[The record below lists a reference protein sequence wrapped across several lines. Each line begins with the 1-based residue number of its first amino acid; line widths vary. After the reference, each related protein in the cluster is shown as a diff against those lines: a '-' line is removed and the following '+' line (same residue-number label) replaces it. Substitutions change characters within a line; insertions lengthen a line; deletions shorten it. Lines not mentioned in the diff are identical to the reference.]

1 MNNATSPESGSVPLR
16 TSNGEPGGLPQPPLG
31 LLHGVRILA
40 VEQYGAGPFG
50 SQFLVGLGAEVI
62 KIESPEDGGDI
73 SRSVGP
79 HFMDEL
85 PGDASSLFFQSLNVG
100 KKSLSLSLRHP
111 QGRALFHRLCEG
123 AHAVVSNLRGDVP
136 ARLGLTYGQLKVH
149 NPALVCAHLTGYGRE
164 GERAS
169 WPGYDYLMQAEAGYF
184 SLTGE
189 PGSPPARMGLSV
201 IDYMTGVVMALGTV
215 AAIHDAAR
223 SGVGCDV
230 DVSLFDVALFNLNY
244 VGAWQLNA
252 AAETTRQPRSAH
264 PSLTPCQLFTT
275 ADGWIY
281 LMCNKEKFWRVLC
294 ERIGRPE
301 LLERPEFISYAQR
314 LAHRELLT
322 QELDRSL
329 VEHTTAHWMAV
340 LGGAVP
346 AAPVRS
352 VAEALHAPQAQ
363 ESGRI
368 ASMPLPGGQSL
379 QLLRSP
385 LRYSKPEPQMRP
397 APARGADTIALLSE
411 LGLDGADIERL
422 REQGAL

>member
-1 MNNATSPESGSVPLR
+1 MKDSSSPAA
-16 TSNGEPGGLPQPPLG
+16 EPGGPFAAGGPAALPVG

-79 HFMDEL
+79 HFLEDL
-85 PGDASSLFFQSLNVG
+85 PTDASSLFFQSLNAG

-111 QGRALFHRLCEG
+111 DGRALFHRLCQG

-136 ARLGLTYGQLKVH
+136 ARLGLTYDQLKAH
-149 NPALVCAHLTGYGRE
+149 NPALVCAHLTGYGRQ
-164 GERAS
+164 GERAA

-184 SLTGE
+184 TLTGE

-215 AAIHDAAR
+215 AAVFDAAR
-223 SGVGCDV
+223 SGLGCDV

-252 AAETTRQPRSAH
+252 GAETTRQPRSAH
-264 PSLTPCQLFTT
+264 PSLTPCQLFRT

-294 ERIGRPE
+294 ERIGRAD
-301 LLERPEFISYAQR
+301 LLQRAEFTGYAAR
-314 LAHRELLT
+314 LAHRAQLT
-322 QELDRSL
+322 EELDRSL
-329 VEHTTAHWMAV
+329 LAQTTEHWMAV

-352 VAEALHAPQAQ
+352 VAQALQAPQAREQ
-363 ESGRI
+363 GRVGTV
-368 ASMPLPGGQSL
+368 PLPGGQTL

-385 LRYSKPEPQMRP
+385 LRSSKSEPPLTP
-397 APARGADTIALLSE
+397 APQRGAHTDALLAE
-411 LGLDGADIERL
+411 LGLSADELQRL
-422 REQGAL
+422 REQGVL

>member
-1 MNNATSPESGSVPLR
+1 MQKPTSPTPPTPHQDPAQGVTR
-16 TSNGEPGGLPQPPLG
+16 ALPAG

-62 KIESPEDGGDI
+62 KIESPEDGGDV
-73 SRSVGP
+73 SRTVGP
-79 HFMDEL
+79 HFIEEL
-85 PGDASSLFFQSLNVG
+85 PGDAASLFFQSLNAG

-111 QGRALFHRLCEG
+111 EGRALFQRLCQG

-136 ARLGLTYGQLKVH
+136 ARLGLTYEQLKAH

-164 GERAS
+164 GARAA

-184 SLTGE
+184 ALTGE

-215 AAIHDAAR
+215 AAIHDASR
-223 SGVGCDV
+223 SRRGCDV

-252 AAETTRQPRSAH
+252 GAETTRQPRSAH
-264 PSLTPCQLFTT
+264 PSLTPCQLYTT

-281 LMCNKEKFWRVLC
+281 LMCNKEKFWRLLC
-294 ERIGRPE
+294 ERIARLD
-301 LLERPEFISYAQR
+301 LLARPEFADYPQR
-314 LAHRELLT
+314 LAHREALT
-322 QELDRSL
+322 QELDQTL
-329 VEHTTAHWMAV
+329 ATHTTEHWMQC

-352 VAEALHAPQAQ
+352 VAEALRSPAALEQ
-363 ESGRI
+363 GRI
-368 ASMPLPGGQSL
+368 GTVDLPGGQAL

-385 LRYSKPEPQMRP
+385 LRYTKPEPELRA
-397 APARGADTIALLSE
+397 APNRGADTDALLAE
-411 LGLDGADIERL
+411 LGLDAAERQRL
-422 REQGAL
+422 RDVGAL

>member
-1 MNNATSPESGSVPLR
+1 MKDSSSPAA
-16 TSNGEPGGLPQPPLG
+16 EPGGPAALPVG

-40 VEQYGAGPFG
+40 VEQYGADPFG

-79 HFMDEL
+79 HFLEDL
-85 PGDASSLFFQSLNVG
+85 PTDASSLFFQSLNAG

-111 QGRALFHRLCEG
+111 DGRALFHRLCQG

-136 ARLGLTYGQLKVH
+136 ARLGLTYDQLKAH
-149 NPALVCAHLTGYGRE
+149 NPALVCAHLTGYGRQ
-164 GERAS
+164 GERAA

-184 SLTGE
+184 TLTGE

-215 AAIHDAAR
+215 AAVFDAAR
-223 SGVGCDV
+223 SGLGCDV

-252 AAETTRQPRSAH
+252 GAETTRQPRSAH
-264 PSLTPCQLFTT
+264 PSLTPCQLFRT

-294 ERIGRPE
+294 ERIGRAD
-301 LLERPEFISYAQR
+301 LLQRAEFTGYAAR
-314 LAHRELLT
+314 LAHRAQLT
-322 QELDRSL
+322 EELDRSL
-329 VEHTTAHWMAV
+329 LPQTTEHWMAV

-352 VAEALHAPQAQ
+352 VAQALQAPQAREQ
-363 ESGRI
+363 GRVGTV
-368 ASMPLPGGQSL
+368 PLPGGQTL

-385 LRYSKPEPQMRP
+385 LRSSKSEPPLTP
-397 APARGADTIALLSE
+397 APQRGAHTDALLAE
-411 LGLDGADIERL
+411 LGLSADELQRL
-422 REQGAL
+422 REQGVL

>member
-1 MNNATSPESGSVPLR
+1 MAP
-16 TSNGEPGGLPQPPLG
+16 G

-50 SQFLVGLGAEVI
+50 SQFLSGLGAEVI

-85 PGDASSLFFQSLNVG
+85 PEGARSLFFQSLNAG
-100 KKSLSLSLRHP
+100 KKSLSLSLRDP
-111 QGRALFHRLCEG
+111 RGRALFHRLCEG

-136 ARLGLTYGQLKVH
+136 VRLGLTYEQLKEH
-149 NPALVCAHLTGYGRE
+149 NSALVCAHLTGYGRE
-164 GERAS
+164 GKRAS

-215 AAIHDAAR
+215 AAVYDAAR
-223 SGVGCDV
+223 TGVGCDV
-230 DVSLFDVALFNLNY
+230 DVSLFDVAMFNLNY
-244 VGAWQLNA
+244 VGTWQLNA
-252 AAETTRQPRSAH
+252 ADETTRQPRSAH

-281 LMCNKEKFWRVLC
+281 LMCNKEKFWQALC
-294 ERIGRPE
+294 ERIGRPD
-301 LLERPEFISYAQR
+301 LLVRPEFTGYPQR
-314 LAHRELLT
+314 LLNRDLLT
-322 QELDRSL
+322 QELDAIL
-329 VEHTTAHWMAV
+329 VQHTTTHWMTV
-340 LGGAVP
+340 MGGAVP

-352 VAEALHAPQAQ
+352 VAEALRSPDAIDR
-363 ESGRI
+363 GGI
-368 ASMPLPGGQSL
+368 ASVPLSAGQYL

-385 LRYSKPEPQMRP
+385 LRYSKPEPAVRA
-397 APARGADTIALLSE
+397 APARGADTAAILAE
-411 LGLDGADIERL
+411 LGLTEADIALL
-422 REQGAL
+422 REQGVL

>member
-1 MNNATSPESGSVPLR
+1 MSKVTSPDARTGRPQSPNGGPDSPPL
-16 TSNGEPGGLPQPPLG
+16 PPLG

-85 PGDASSLFFQSLNVG
+85 PGDASSLFFQSLNAG

-111 QGRALFHRLCEG
+111 EGRALFHRLCAG

-136 ARLGLTYGQLKVH
+136 ARLGLTYDQLKVH
-149 NPALVCAHLTGYGRE
+149 NSALVCAHLTGYGRE

-215 AAIHDAAR
+215 AAIHDASR

-294 ERIGRPE
+294 ERIGRTD
-301 LLERPEFISYAQR
+301 LLQRPEFASYPQR
-314 LAHRELLT
+314 LVHRELLT
-322 QELDRSL
+322 QELDQSL
-329 VEHTTAHWMAV
+329 KTHTTSHWMAV

-352 VAEALHAPQAQ
+352 VAEALDAPQAR
-363 ESGRI
+363 ENGRI
-368 ASMPLPGGQSL
+368 ASVPLPGGQAM

-385 LRYSKPEPQMRP
+385 LRYTKPEPPMQP
-397 APARGADTIALLSE
+397 APSRGADTISLLAE
-411 LGLDGADIERL
+411 LGLGDADIARL